1 MVFELKKSHIL
12 HKSMTLFYIQQKLD
26 RTKDLSY
33 NLPQVFLKKVRDD
46 KMNKV
51 SPRKTFAIISH
62 PDAGKTTLTEKLLL
76 FGGAIQQA
84 GAVKARGENRRARS
98 DWMKVE
104 QERGISVA
112 SSVMTFDYD
121 GVTFN
126 LLDTPGHED
135 FSEDTYRV
143 LTAVDSAV
151 MVLDS
156 AKGIETQTKK
166 LFEVCRLRDVP
177 IITFINKLD
186 REGQDPFA
194 LLDEIER
201 TLALDVTPASWPVG
215 AGKDFKGCYDI
226 LNNRMILMEKNK
238 SSINSV
244 IETCSGLDDPK
255 LDEML
260 PAHQAAKLREDVMM
274 IQELCP
280 KFDLEAYLAGT
291 LTPVFFGSAINNFGV
306 KEVLEGLHKFAPTP
320 RPHSAQERMVAPDEN
335 KVSGFI
341 FKIQANMDPKH
352 RDRIAFMRLCSGH
365 FRRGQVLKQIRT
377 SKEIKVSTPVMFM
390 AQERELAED
399 AYAGDII
406 GIPNHGQLRIGDSL
420 TEGEKITFTGIP
432 SFAPELLKSV
442 RALDPLK
449 SKHLGDALKQIAEE
463 GGASVF
469 KPIVGAEWIVGVVG
483 VLQFEV
489 MADRIKNEFGLPVMF
504 EPTQYFT
511 ARWVSSDDKTEMKKF
526 QDANKLNLAEDHDG
540 EMVLL
545 ARNTWHLNKTK
556 EDFPKIKF
564 AKIKE

>member
-1 MVFELKKSHIL
+1 
-12 HKSMTLFYIQQKLD
+12 
-26 RTKDLSY
+26 
-33 NLPQVFLKKVRDD
+33 
-46 KMNKV
+46 MNKV
-51 SPRKTFAIISH
+51 NPRKTFAIISH

-121 GVTFN
+121 GITFN

-215 AGKDFKGCYDI
+215 SGKDFKGCYDI

-238 SSINSV
+238 SAINSV

-260 PAHQAAKLREDVMM
+260 PAYQVAKLREDVMM

-320 RPHSAQERMVAPDEN
+320 RPHPAQERMVSPDEN

-352 RDRIAFMRLCSGH
+352 RDRIAFMRICSGH
-365 FRRGQVLKQIRT
+365 FRRGQALKQIRT
-377 SKEIKVSTPVMFM
+377 GKEIKVATPVMFM

-406 GIPNHGQLRIGDSL
+406 GIPNHGQLRIGDTL

-469 KPIVGAEWIVGVVG
+469 KPVIGAEWIVGVVG

-526 QDANKLNLAEDHDG
+526 EDANRLNLAEDHDG
-540 EMVLL
+540 ELVFL
-545 ARNTWHLNKTK
+545 ARNAWHLNKTE
-556 EDFPKIKF
+556 EDFPKVKF